1 MDRRR
6 FLLTLLAGALAA
18 PLAAAAQQTGKIPR
32 IGVLGNQPNPPWDA
46 FRQGLSELGYVE
58 GRSVLIEW
66 RWAAGR
72 FERHVENVAELIRLK
87 SDIIVV
93 SGTAAAVAAM
103 RATSTIPIVATTTG
117 DPVSMGLASSLSRP
131 GRNLT
136 GLVNISPELAS
147 KRLQILKEIAPYAS
161 RVTAFVD
168 PTSVIEVRS
177 FESLQPIATSLGMTL
192 VRAEPR
198 QEADYEQTLASI
210 GKERSHAIL
219 VGDTPM
225 NFQHRRLITELA
237 TKHRVAGVYGERLF
251 VESGGLVSYAA
262 NYNDLY
268 RRAAF
273 YVQKILHGAWP
284 GDIPMEQ
291 PTQFELVINLK
302 TAKAL
307 GLTIPPSLLQ
317 RADQVIE

>member
-1 MDRRR
+1 V
-6 FLLTLLAGALAA
+6 AGVGVTLAA
-18 PLAAAAQQTGKIPR
+18 PLGAGAQQVGKVPR

-58 GRSVLIEW
+58 GRNVVIEW

-72 FERHVENVAELIRLK
+72 NERHAANVAELIQLK
-87 SDIIVV
+87 SDIIVA
-93 SGTAAAVAAM
+93 SGTAAALAAT
-103 RATSTIPIVATTTG
+103 RATSTTPIVTTTVG

-136 GLVNISPELAS
+136 GLVNVAPELGS
-147 KRLQILKEIAPYAS
+147 KRLQILKEIAPYTS

-177 FESLQPIATSLGMTL
+177 TESLQRAATSLGMTL
-192 VRAEPR
+192 VTVETR
-198 QEADYEQTLASI
+198 QAADFEQTLASI
-210 GKERSHAIL
+210 GKERSHAMF

-225 NFQHRRLITELA
+225 NFLHRQLITELA
-237 TKHRVAGVYGERLF
+237 LKHHVVGVYGERLF

-262 NYNDLY
+262 SYNDLY
-268 RRAAF
+268 RRAAS
-273 YVQKILHGAWP
+273 YVHKILNGARP
-284 GDIPMEQ
+284 ADLPMEQ
-291 PTQFELVINLK
+291 PTKFELIINIK
-302 TAKAL
+302 TAKTL
-307 GLTIPPSLLQ
+307 GLTIPPSLLL